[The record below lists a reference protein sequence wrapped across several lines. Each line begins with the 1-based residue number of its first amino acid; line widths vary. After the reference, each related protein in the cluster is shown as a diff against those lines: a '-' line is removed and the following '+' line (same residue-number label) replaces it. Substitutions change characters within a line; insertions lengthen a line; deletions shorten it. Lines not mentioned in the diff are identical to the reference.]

1 MPKEHTTVPRVQWI
15 VLGWHPFIGLFAP
28 RFQWWDM
35 PSSISLCLVWGWSK
49 HNAGKTNNFSSSLP
63 SICCKL
69 RYFGDCFLS
78 NGRTTLSHAYFKLLM
93 SIYWGH
99 RPFLHRYTQFHIFG
113 YSITL
118 WINYIYPHIV
128 CFVKLCSIKNM
139 LYTKT
144 KQIHVV
150 RLILYK
156 LKN

>member
-35 PSSISLCLVWGWSK
+35 PVLYHYVLFEGGLNTMRGKLTTSQVLCHLFVAW
-49 HNAGKTNNFSSSLP
+49 
-63 SICCKL
+63 L
-69 RYFGDCFLS
+69 RYFRDCFLS
-78 NGRTTLSHAYFKLLM
+78 NRRTTLSHAYFKLLM

-113 YSITL
+113 YSITFR
-118 WINYIYPHIV
+118 INYIYPHIV
-128 CFVKLCSIKNM
+128 CFVKLCIKNR

-156 LKN
+156 LNN